1 MGRSFGFPEQR
12 AGTVSVAKAAEAAP
26 VARLAPRRYDRRMIH
41 IARVLAACAVVA
53 LAGCAQ
59 SNSSADLAPAA
70 PQAAPAQ
77 QAAPAAPPPKVALTP
92 EEAKAQCWMKYE
104 GDKRVKNIDARLT
117 LVEKCVDD
125 TLRGQLVQGPQR

>member
-1 MGRSFGFPEQR
+1 M
-12 AGTVSVAKAAEAAP
+12 
-26 VARLAPRRYDRRMIH
+26 RMI
-41 IARVLAACAVVA
+41 IRMLGILALLA
-53 LAGCAQ
+53 LASCAQ
-59 SNSSADLAPAA
+59 GNSSADLAPAA
-70 PQAAPAQ
+70 PAAATAQPSGPPPAAAPA
-77 QAAPAAPPPKVALTP
+77 PKVALTP

>member
-1 MGRSFGFPEQR
+1 MPRPANNATADRLREVRRMRRSFGFPEQR
-12 AGTVSVAKAAEAAP
+12 AGTVSVAKAPEAAP

-77 QAAPAAPPPKVALTP
+77 QAAAPPPKVALTP
-92 EEAKAQCWMKYE
+92 EEAKAQCWMK
-104 GDKRVKNIDARLT
+104 
-117 LVEKCVDD
+117 
-125 TLRGQLVQGPQR
+125 